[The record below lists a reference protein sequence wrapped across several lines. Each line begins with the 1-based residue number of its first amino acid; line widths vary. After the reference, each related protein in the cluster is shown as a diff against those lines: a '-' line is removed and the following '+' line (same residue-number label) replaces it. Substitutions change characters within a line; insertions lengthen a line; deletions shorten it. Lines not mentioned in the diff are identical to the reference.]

1 MLDNN
6 PLVKIFRHARDL
18 LEQHN
23 GVDIS
28 IQIIGASKGDRIE
41 YEMPHSDELAIL
53 IVGDVSLEQYKRD
66 IIVSTKQR
74 GLQRISIFHPVIC
87 LYSIHYCF
95 HMMKEVS
102 N

>member
-1 MLDNN
+1 MLDNNN

-18 LEQHN
+18 LEKHN

-28 IQIIGASKGDRIE
+28 IKIIGTNKGDKIQ
-41 YEMPHSDELAIL
+41 YEMPHSEELAML

-66 IIVSTKQR
+66 IIVSTKQK
-74 GLQRISIFHPVIC
+74 GLQRISIFHPA
-87 LYSIHYCF
+87 YNIHYCF
-95 HMMKEVS
+95 HMVKEDS